1 MPPHPAVLTN
11 RGIIDNLGT
20 GNFYGDH
27 LALQAQALTHRDETI
42 DGQTHTAV
50 IATHQRMDIRVA
62 TLRNTT
68 NAFIISDGNAAI
80 DIIGALNLTAV
91 RLTPPELDLPY

>member
-1 MPPHPAVLTN
+1 
-11 RGIIDNLGT
+11 
-20 GNFYGDH
+20 
-27 LALQAQALTHRDETI
+27 
-42 DGQTHTAV
+42 
-50 IATHQRMDIRVA
+50 MDIRVA